1 MAPYITTR
9 YYTDSST
16 TVWASWNSQTCE
28 GTECTS
34 TWDYWNNDICT
45 ITGNSYDTW
54 GGWCENVDNDTVWNN
69 VVDSAIQHKTKR
81 LARTL
86 NFRERLLKRK
96 EKQRRKDLTKI
107 EIHKRNRDAA
117 EIKAKELLLDLI
129 GEDQLKIYNETGRLF
144 VRGRKNDYIIHKHG
158 CVKKLEK
165 DKVVDLCI
173 HLNNK
178 TKYPET
184 DNVIALKLLI
194 EGNEEKF
201 TKTAHHVYSGPV
213 YDELPKCAC
222 MK

>member
-1 MAPYITTR
+1 MAPCTSR
-9 YYTDSST
+9 NYYTDNSIVAWT
-16 TVWASWNSQTCE
+16 SWNSQTHG
-28 GTECTS
+28 GTGCTY
-34 TWDYWNNDICT
+34 TWYYWNNETCT
-45 ITGNSYDTW
+45 DNGNSYDTW
-54 GGWCENVDNDTVWNN
+54 GGWCENVDNNTVWADVGNS
-69 VVDSAIQHKTKR
+69 VIQHKTKR
-81 LARTL
+81 LARTSM
-86 NFRERLLKRK
+86 FRERLLSRR
-96 EKQRRKDLTKI
+96 EKQRRKNLAKI
-107 EIHKRNRDAA
+107 EIHKRNREAA

-144 VRGRKNDYIIHKHG
+144 VRGRKNDYIVQEHG
-158 CVKKLEK
+158 YVKKLEK

-194 EGNEEKF
+194 EGSEEKF